1 MVDDEVETQ
10 NQGGKKKDITCFSCE
25 KTGHYSNEC
34 FRKHF
39 LSQVKNMD
47 DTSKFL
53 KTNYQVQGKMKK
65 LPRMRNRALHLNCK
79 RMGPVIQEISIKD
92 YSRNGIQCCV
102 LP

>member
-47 DTSKFL
+47 DDSFVVEYK
-53 KTNYQVQGKMKK
+53 QVSENK
-65 LPRMRNRALHLNCK
+65 LSNPGQNEKITKN
-79 RMGPVIQEISIKD
+79 EE
-92 YSRNGIQCCV
+92 
-102 LP
+102 